1 MLTSEENRLLTET
14 NRGTPGGEYFRRY
27 WLPALLSSELPEPDG
42 PPVRTRLMGE
52 DLLAFRDTG
61 GRVGVVDEFCPHRQA
76 SLFWGR
82 NEECGLRCVYHGWK
96 FDVNGACVDIP
107 NEPPEYRF
115 QNKVRITAYPAQEYG
130 GLVWVYMGPPESVPE
145 LPKLEWARVPESHR
159 YFSKRLQ
166 ETNYLQAV
174 EGGIDS
180 SHSNSLHA
188 TVDAFR
194 MTDSYVESVRN
205 SSSLRDKYHVLDKS
219 PRFTVRKTDYGL
231 IIAARRNAGEDT
243 YYWRLTQFLLPSHT
257 MIPYQQGNSIH
268 GHCWVPRD
276 DETCWVWT
284 FSWNPD
290 QPLPEKDREAIRNE
304 TFVHAAVD
312 PVTFRPLRNKSNNY
326 LIDRDLQKKSSM
338 TGIHGFATQDMAI
351 QESMGPLADRTRER
365 LGTSDTAII
374 AARRLLLQEIR
385 ALEAGEE
392 PSAPRHG
399 DAYWVRSASM
409 VMNRDVDFADGAREL
424 MKASV

>member
-1 MLTSEENRLLTET
+1 MLTHEENELLTRT
-14 NRGTPGGEYFRRY
+14 GRGTPCGEYFRRY
-27 WLPALLSSELPEPDG
+27 WLPALSSSELADNDC
-42 PPVRTRLMGE
+42 PPVRVRLMGE
-52 DLLAFRDTG
+52 DLIAFRDTQ
-61 GRVGVVDEFCPHRQA
+61 GRVGIVDEFCPHRLA

-107 NEPPEYRF
+107 SEPPEYRF
-115 QNKVRITAYPAQEYG
+115 QNKVRITAYPVQEYG

-145 LPKLEWARVPESHR
+145 LPKLEWARVPDNHR
-159 YFSKRLQ
+159 YVSKRFQ

-188 TVDAFR
+188 SVDAFR
-194 MTDSYVESVRN
+194 MTEAYVESVRN
-205 SSSLRDKYHVLDKS
+205 SSILRDKYHVLDKS
-219 PRFTVRKTDYGL
+219 PRFTVEKTDYGL

-243 YYWRLTQFLLPSHT
+243 YYWRLTQFLLPSYT
-257 MIPYQQGNSIH
+257 IIPYQKGNSIH

-290 QPLPEKDREAIRNE
+290 QPLSEKDRDAIKNE
-304 TFVHAAVD
+304 TFVHTAVD

-326 LIDRDLQKKSSM
+326 LIDRNLQRTSSM
-338 TGIHGFATQDMAI
+338 TGIHGFAAQDMAI
-351 QESMGPLADRTRER
+351 QESMGPMADRTRER

-374 AARRLLLQEIR
+374 AARRLLLNEIR
-385 ALEAGEE
+385 ALAAGEE
-392 PSAPRHG
+392 PSAPWHG
-399 DAYWVRSASM
+399 DLYWVRSASV
-409 VMNRDVDFADGAREL
+409 VMNRDVEFADGAREL
-424 MKASV
+424 MTASV